1 MTVRTNGT
9 RQNTSTRLAARLG
22 LAGAILGMLAGL
34 TQMAIGTRIP
44 DWAGAKDDNV
54 ALGALTIVLSAI
66 AAVAATR
73 LRAPRPLSVA
83 ARVAVVIAFAVPAV
97 LCFTTVGRLW
107 YLPGAMLLVACGLMP
122 AAGDSR
128 DLRAVVGANWA
139 RGLVSLLGAFVVLMA
154 VSAMPFSTLGVGVGG
169 GLVVMAAPWVSMQ
182 TKPVVVV
189 AMLMAALP
197 FAIVTWW
204 SIASPLVAL
213 LALTIGI
220 TTIRRTPIRLDRHLH
235 QG

>member
-1 MTVRTNGT
+1 
-9 RQNTSTRLAARLG
+9 
-22 LAGAILGMLAGL
+22 
-34 TQMAIGTRIP
+34 MAIGTRIP

-54 ALGALTIVLSAI
+54 AFGALTIVLSKI

-73 LRAPRPLSVA
+73 LRAPGQLSVA
-83 ARVAVVIAFAVPAV
+83 ASVAVVIAFAVPAV

-107 YLPGAMLLVACGLMP
+107 SLPGAMLLVACGSTP

-154 VSAMPFSTLGVGVGG
+154 VSSTPISTLVLGDGGSG
-169 GLVVMAAPWVSMQ
+169 GLVVMAAPWVSTQ
-182 TKPVVVV
+182 TKPVVVM
-189 AMLMAALP
+189 ARLMAALP

-204 SIASPLVAL
+204 SIASPPAAL

-220 TTIRRTPIRLDRHLH
+220 TTIRRNPVRLDRHLH
-235 QG
+235 QP